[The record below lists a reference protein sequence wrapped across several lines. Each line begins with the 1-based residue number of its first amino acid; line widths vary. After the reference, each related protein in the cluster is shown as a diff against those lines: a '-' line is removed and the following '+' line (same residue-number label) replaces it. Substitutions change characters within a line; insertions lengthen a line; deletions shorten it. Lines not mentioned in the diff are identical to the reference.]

1 MAIQRFFGNFDFSE
15 KEIGKKIE
23 ISDKNIIHQ
32 IKNVLRLKIGDEI
45 VLCDG
50 KSNEAV
56 SKIIDSPI
64 VRFAEDSA
72 KRSGNKDSLSLDIV
86 KVFKNNNE
94 SEKDIILYCSIL
106 KKENFELVVQKAVE
120 IGVKEIIPIITKR
133 TVKLNLKYDRLE
145 KIIKEA
151 AEQSGRGILPI
162 LRKAMDFKKAIEE
175 AEQNNIN
182 LFFDIS
188 GKKISENQLKLNQ
201 EKIGLFIGPEGGW
214 DAEELEFAKYN
225 NKFEILSFGKLTFRA
240 ETAAIIVSYIFGL

>member
-1 MAIQRFFGNFDFSE
+1 MFNF
-15 KEIGKKIE
+15 
-23 ISDKNIIHQ
+23 
-32 IKNVLRLKIGDEI
+32 
-45 VLCDG
+45 
-50 KSNEAV
+50 
-56 SKIIDSPI
+56 
-64 VRFAEDSA
+64 
-72 KRSGNKDSLSLDIV
+72 
-86 KVFKNNNE
+86 
-94 SEKDIILYCSIL
+94 

-188 GKKISENQLKLNQ
+188 GKKFQKIS
-201 EKIGLFIGPEGGW
+201 
-214 DAEELEFAKYN
+214 
-225 NKFEILSFGKLTFRA
+225 
-240 ETAAIIVSYIFGL
+240 

>member
-72 KRSGNKDSLSLDIV
+72 KRSGNKDSLSLEIV

-133 TVKLNLKYDRLE
+133 TVKLNLK
-145 KIIKEA
+145 
-151 AEQSGRGILPI
+151 SGGGLGCSSQFRIPSLGISKNI
-162 LRKAMDFKKAIEE
+162 L
-175 AEQNNIN
+175 
-182 LFFDIS
+182 
-188 GKKISENQLKLNQ
+188 LNGTT
-201 EKIGLFIGPEGGW
+201 EVNFTPSMK
-214 DAEELEFAKYN
+214 
-225 NKFEILSFGKLTFRA
+225 GKLVFTCSMGMYSGVI
-240 ETAAIIVSYIFGL
+240 EVL

>member
-1 MAIQRFFGNFDFSE
+1 MTTQRFFGNFNFSKE
-15 KEIGKKIE
+15 EIGKIIE

-32 IKNVLRLKIGDEI
+32 IRNVLRLKIGDEI
-45 VLCDG
+45 ILCDG
-50 KSNEAV
+50 KSNEAI
-56 SKIIDSPI
+56 SKIIDPSAT
-64 VRFAEDSA
+64 RFAEALA
-72 KRSGNKDSLSLDIV
+72 KRNGYKNFLNLEII

-94 SEKDIILYCSIL
+94 PEKDIVLYCAIL

-120 IGVKEIIPIITKR
+120 IGVKEIIPVISKR

-162 LRKAMDFKKAIEE
+162 LRKAMDFKKAVEV
-175 AEQNNIN
+175 AKQNNVN

-188 GKKISENQLKLNQ
+188 GEKITENQLKSNQ

-214 DAEELEFAKYN
+214 DTGELEFAKD

-240 ETAAIIVSYIFGL
+240 ETAAIIASYIVLN

>member
-1 MAIQRFFGNFDFSE
+1 MAIQRFFGNFDFF
-15 KEIGKKIE
+15 KEEINKKIE

-50 KSNEAV
+50 KLNEAK
-56 SKIIDSPI
+56 SKIADFGKNNLKLEMIDI
-64 VRFAEDSA
+64 IR
-72 KRSGNKDSLSLDIV
+72 
-86 KVFKNNNE
+86 NNNE
-94 SEKDIILYCSIL
+94 PEKDVILYCAIL

-120 IGVKEIIPIITKR
+120 IGVKKIIPIITKR

-151 AEQSGRGILPI
+151 AEQSGRGILPV
-162 LRKAMDFKKAIEE
+162 LHKAIDFKKAVEV

-188 GKKISENQLKLNQ
+188 GKKITENQLKLNQ

-214 DAEELEFAKYN
+214 ETGELEFAKEN
-225 NKFEILSFGKLTFRA
+225 NFKILNLGKLTLRA
-240 ETAAIIVSYIFGL
+240 ETAAIIASYISLY